1 MATYSGPI
9 IDLDIH
15 NKWKLESDVYQ
26 YLSKEWREY
35 AEAWAAGRP
44 PTAEGA
50 VRSVGIRPPNLTV
63 GSLLPNA
70 ARLVSSFP
78 ADGSLPGSDYEL
90 LREQILDKHNYWRAI
105 LNHDLGEYG
114 QHMNP
119 YFGVE
124 LCRAANDW
132 CIERWLPYDK
142 RLYAVIVVP
151 ASMPLEA
158 AKEIRRLGSN
168 PRLPAVL
175 LAGNAFGRP
184 FGDPVYHPIY
194 EAAAEMGLSLICH
207 VATDRP
213 GPQITEVG
221 GLAANGII
229 YSSQISQG
237 AMHYVTSYIVH
248 GVFEKY
254 PSLKVIFEEFGTA
267 WLPAVM
273 WGLDRQYKLLRHESP
288 WVKRWPSEYMHDHI
302 RCATQPFEES
312 PDPEG
317 MIEVIRAAEG
327 MEDMLCFST
336 DYPHLTFDDPNYIAR
351 LLPAEWH
358 SKIFFQ
364 NGCDFFGWQDDA
376 RAAFG
381 STPAAVGGA

>member
-1 MATYSGPI
+1 MASYTGPI

-15 NKWKLESDVYQ
+15 NKWKQESDVYH
-26 YLSKEWREY
+26 YLPKQWREY
-35 AEAWAAGRP
+35 AEAWGAGKP
-44 PTAEGA
+44 PSAEGA
-50 VRSVGIRPPNLTV
+50 VRSVGLRPPNLTV

-90 LREQILDKHNYWRAI
+90 LREQILDKHNYWRVI

-114 QHMNP
+114 QHMNQ

-124 LCRAANDW
+124 LCRAANEW
-132 CIERWLPYDK
+132 CIERWLPLDK

-151 ASMPLEA
+151 TSMPLEA

-175 LAGNAFGRP
+175 LAGNGFGKA

-194 EAAAEMGLSLICH
+194 EAAAEMGKSLICH

-221 GLAANGII
+221 GLASNGIV
-229 YSSQISQG
+229 YSSQIGQG

-254 PSLKVIFEEFGTA
+254 PTLKVAFEEFGTG
-267 WLPAVM
+267 WIPAVM
-273 WGLDRQYKLLRHESP
+273 WGMDRQYKLLRHESP
-288 WVKRWPSEYMHDHI
+288 WVKRLPSEYMRDHI
-302 RCATQPFEES
+302 RVATQPFEES

-327 MEDMLCFST
+327 MEDMLLFST

-351 LLPAEWH
+351 LLPPEWH
-358 SKIFFQ
+358 SKIFFD
-364 NGCDFFGWQDDA
+364 NACDFFGWQKEA
-376 RAAFG
+376 KAAFG
-381 STPAAVGGA
+381 VKSSAVGGA

>member
-1 MATYSGPI
+1 MASYSGPI
-9 IDLDIH
+9 IDLDVH
-15 NKWKLESDVYQ
+15 NKWRQESDVYA
-26 YLSKEWREY
+26 YLPKDWREY
-35 AEAWAAGRP
+35 AEAWAAGKP
-44 PTAEGA
+44 PGVEGA
-50 VRSVGIRPPNLTV
+50 VRSVGLRPPNVTV

-78 ADGSLPGSDYEL
+78 ADGSPPGSDYEL
-90 LREQILDKHNYWRAI
+90 LRAQILDKHNYWRAV

-114 QHMNP
+114 QHLNQC
-119 YFGVE
+119 FGVE
-124 LCRAANDW
+124 LCKAANEW
-132 CIERWLPYDK
+132 CIERWLPLDE
-142 RLYAVIVVP
+142 RLYSVVVVP
-151 ASMPLEA
+151 TSMPDEA
-158 AKEIRRLGSN
+158 AKEIRRLGGN

-175 LAGNAFGRP
+175 LAGNAFGKP

-194 EAAAEMGLSLICH
+194 EAAHEMGKSLICH

-221 GLAANGII
+221 GLVSSGIV

-237 AMHYVTSYIVH
+237 AMHYTSSLIVH

-254 PSLKVIFEEFGTA
+254 PSLRIVFEEFGTA
-267 WLPAVM
+267 WIPSVM
-273 WGLDRQYKLLRHESP
+273 WGLDRQYDLLRHESP

-302 RCATQPFEES
+302 RVTTQPFEES

-317 MIEVIRAAEG
+317 MIELIRAAEG

-358 SKIFFQ
+358 SKIFFE
-364 NGCDFFGWQDDA
+364 NGCELLGWQDDA
-376 RAAFG
+376 RKAFG
-381 STPAAVGGA
+381 LQAAGSRRA